1 MMLLDTHGFLW
12 ALFTPEKL
20 SRKAIRE
27 IKSSEN
33 DVAVRAVTFREIS
46 LKYGLGKLKMS
57 SVTPEEL
64 TDFTG
69 QMNPIKLLG
78 MTFSFS

>member
-1 MMLLDTHGFLW
+1 
-12 ALFTPEKL
+12 
-20 SRKAIRE
+20 
-27 IKSSEN
+27 
-33 DVAVRAVTFREIS
+33 VAVCVVTFWEIS

-57 SVTPEEL
+57 GVTPEEL